1 MNTFFIIYFCLYASR
16 VHLFFFLFRSTKTST
31 YLLSYPAG
39 FFFLVDMG
47 LISFS
52 CLLFFFFQLITLVG
66 EFVVFSF
73 FPLAHFFFFLSHII
87 GLAFFL
93 HLFSSPS
100 PFKISNSLFAP
111 LSLTGSRSILCGF
124 SFPSVALYSSLFSP
138 VFFFPRKYH
147 KGLTWVGYVDIDE
160 LMVSQ

>member
-1 MNTFFIIYFCLYASR
+1 M
-16 VHLFFFLFRSTKTST
+16 
-31 YLLSYPAG
+31 LSYPAG

-73 FPLAHFFFFLSHII
+73 FPLAHFFFLLSHLI

-100 PFKISNSLFAP
+100 PFKISNSLLTP
-111 LSLTGSRSILCGF
+111 LSLAGSRSILCGF
-124 SFPSVALYSSLFSP
+124 SFPLLFILYLF
-138 VFFFPRKYH
+138 VQFFFPLKNII
-147 KGLTWVGYVDIDE
+147 KDWLGLGMWILTN
-160 LMVSQ
+160 

>member
-1 MNTFFIIYFCLYASR
+1 MNTFFYNIFLSLR
-16 VHLFFFLFRSTKTST
+16 LPGPSFLFPFFCSTKAST

-73 FPLAHFFFFLSHII
+73 FPLAHFFFLLSHLI

-100 PFKISNSLFAP
+100 PFKISNSLFTP
-111 LSLTGSRSILCGF
+111 LSLAGSRSILCSF
-124 SFPSVALYSSLFSP
+124 SFLSVALYSLLFCP
-138 VFFFPRKYH
+138 VFFFFFPSK
-147 KGLTWVGYVDIDE
+147 I
-160 LMVSQ
+160 S